1 MLFESRLV
9 IRLGLTIGV
18 AIKTLLA
25 FPYHGNY
32 VDLIRI
38 ELSALTSVKPEGC
51 DLCKFAIIGSGALP
65 LTSLCISDYLNKENH
80 SVSCHNIDRS
90 STAISLAKTLCSTIG
105 RSTGIMGFECA
116 DANDAEIDLS
126 CFDVVYLAACTLSFR
141 SHLLSPVRPHC
152 ATLWAVRDVLGASI
166 PHICLMGQIHAFE

>member
-1 MLFESRLV
+1 MR
-9 IRLGLTIGV
+9 RGLTIRI
-18 AIKTLLA
+18 AIRTLLA

-65 LTSLCISDYLNKENH
+65 LTSLCISDYLKEND

-90 STAISLAKTLCSTIG
+90 STAISLARTLCSTIG

-116 DANDAEIDLS
+116 DANDAKIDLS
-126 CFDVVYLAACTLSFR
+126 SFDVVYLAACTLSFR
-141 SHLLSPVRPHC
+141 SHLLSP
-152 ATLWAVRDVLGASI
+152 
-166 PHICLMGQIHAFE
+166 F